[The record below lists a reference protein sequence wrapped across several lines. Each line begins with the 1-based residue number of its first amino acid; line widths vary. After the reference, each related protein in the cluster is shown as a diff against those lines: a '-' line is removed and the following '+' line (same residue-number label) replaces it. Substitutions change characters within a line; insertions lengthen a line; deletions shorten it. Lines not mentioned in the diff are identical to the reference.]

1 MEHQPPHKLLIPP
14 ALLKLDH
21 FIEEVVLPI
30 TGILL
35 ITQAPYITAFI
46 GYLMGGVMLLF
57 GGLMMGHALWRREYA
72 SRETH
77 NTALA
82 LSLLAFGVI
91 VLLKHEDCIV
101 MLGTIWGFYGIYF
114 GVGDLTELFYRI
126 AHREKCVAL
135 AFEAVIGLALS
146 VLLLLHPVEHFETH
160 VRILGVELIIASLRY
175 EHFRTVGH
183 PETEAEAKARAALEA
198 EQAEEALEARLP
210 L

>member
-21 FIEEVVLPI
+21 VIEEIALPL

-35 ITQAPYITAFI
+35 ITLAPYITAFI

-57 GGLMMGHALWRREYA
+57 GGLMLGHALRHREYA

-77 NTALA
+77 NTAIA
-82 LSLLAFGVI
+82 LSMLVFGVI
-91 VLLKHEDCIV
+91 VLLKHDDCLV

-114 GVGDLTELFYRI
+114 GVGDLTELFCRI

-135 AFEAVIGLALS
+135 AVEAVAGLVLS

-160 VRILGVELIIASLRY
+160 VRILGIELIVASLRY
-175 EHFRTVGH
+175 EHFRSAGH
-183 PETEAEAKARAALEA
+183 PETEAEAAARAALEA
-198 EQAEEALEARLP
+198 EQAEEALEAQLP